1 VQSCGK
7 CCQCFST
14 SDFIASL
21 TSTNSKALAL
31 HTQWLETKSKS
42 NNERKASRDV
52 LDRENEHR
60 DAGMTQAKKRDYDE
74 NDERQY
80 AIFTHKLLLWKSV

>member
-1 VQSCGK
+1 MLPMFFDV
-7 CCQCFST
+7 
-14 SDFIASL
+14 DFIASVA
-21 TSTNSKALAL
+21 STNSNASILR
-31 HTQWLETKSKS
+31 TQWLETKPKS
-42 NNERKASRDV
+42 SNVRKASWNV

-60 DAGMTQAKKRDYDE
+60 DAGMTQAKKRDYEE